1 MCGRISL
8 FTDEPTLVERFGAT
22 PVRPI
27 RPRYNVAPS
36 SEIPVITNAEPESID
51 QYRWGLVPSWADDPS
66 IGNRL
71 INARSE
77 TVANKP
83 SFRDAFE
90 ARRCLVLVD
99 GFYEWQR
106 RPDENQP
113 YRICRSDGE
122 PFTLAGLWETW
133 QNGESL
139 HTTTILTT
147 EPNDL
152 LQPIHDRMPVILAEE
167 DEQRWLSEDETDELH
182 SLFTPAS
189 TPDLE
194 AYPVS
199 TAVNDPTNDGPTLVE
214 AIADEGGQ
222 SDLGDWA

>member
-8 FTDEPTLVERFGAT
+8 FADEPTLVERFGAT

-27 RPRYNVAPS
+27 TPRYNVAPS
-36 SEIPVITNAEPESID
+36 SEIPVITNEEPERID
-51 QYRWGLVPSWADDPS
+51 QFRWGLVPPWADDPK

-77 TVANKP
+77 TVADKP

-106 RPDENQP
+106 RPDGNQP

-122 PFTLAGLWETW
+122 PFALAGLWETW
-133 QNGESL
+133 QNGEPL

-152 LQPIHDRMPVILAEE
+152 MQPIHDRMPVVLAPD
-167 DEQRWLSEDETDELH
+167 DERRWLTTADPDERH
-182 SLFTPAS
+182 SLLVPAS
-189 TPDLE
+189 EPSLE

-199 TAVNDPTNDGPTLVE
+199 TAVNDPTAEGPALLEEIDDV
-214 AIADEGGQ
+214 GGQ
-222 SDLGDWA
+222 TDLGEFS